1 MLPQALGLRQRPQK
15 NARMSRPTPPFRHK
29 LPNTARIFAGYRKLI
44 FSVPIPLTF
53 PLWQALQ

>member
-1 MLPQALGLRQRPQK
+1 M
-15 NARMSRPTPPFRHK
+15 PPFRHK